1 MTELPMSKTKQD
13 GERFE
18 DQLENLEK
26 IVARL
31 EDESVGL
38 EEALGLFES
47 GMELARSC
55 RARLEEVEQRV
66 TQLLEDD
73 LQDGETEDEE
83 SE

>member
-1 MTELPMSKTKQD
+1 MGETKQD

-38 EEALGLFES
+38 EEALGLFEG

-73 LQDGETEDEE
+73 ARNGEPEDEE

>member
-1 MTELPMSKTKQD
+1 MSKTKQD

-18 DQLENLEK
+18 DQLEKLEET
-26 IVARL
+26 VAKL

-38 EEALGLFES
+38 EEALGLFEG

-73 LQDGETEDEE
+73 VQDGETEDEE

>member
-1 MTELPMSKTKQD
+1 MTEPKQD

-73 LQDGETEDEE
+73 DHDVDTEDEE